1 MKKIL
6 PILAILTTLAPLV
19 SARSATCQPEASG
32 AKNPYTGKRSIRYIV
47 PVLRDGEVY
56 AVKRGK
62 VLILTRARAARY
74 GAKVFED
81 RKTAFSYAK
90 KTKR

>member
-1 MKKIL
+1 MKTIL
-6 PILAILTTLAPLV
+6 PILAVLTTLAPLV

-32 AKNPYTGKRSIRYIV
+32 PENPYTGKRAIRYIV
-47 PVLRDGEVY
+47 PVLRDSEVY

-62 VLILTRARAARY
+62 VLILTRALATRH
-74 GAKVFED
+74 GAKVFKD
-81 RKTAFSYAK
+81 RKIAFAYAK